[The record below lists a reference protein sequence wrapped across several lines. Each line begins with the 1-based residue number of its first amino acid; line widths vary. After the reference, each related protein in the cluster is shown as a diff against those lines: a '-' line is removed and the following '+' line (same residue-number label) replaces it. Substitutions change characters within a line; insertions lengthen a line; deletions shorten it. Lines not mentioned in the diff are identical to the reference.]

1 MKTEL
6 SKIAKDLEQGT
17 INDKEAR
24 TLLLGLLLVS
34 ESALSEHKLTIEHHD
49 YGMYQLR
56 QDGDFLMESS
66 ELHCHERAREIVEKY
81 SR

>member
-6 SKIAKDLEQGT
+6 SKIAQDLEQSMIT
-17 INDKEAR
+17 DNEAR

-34 ESALSEHKLTIEHHD
+34 ESVLSEHKLTIKHHD

-56 QDGDFLMESS
+56 QNGDFLMESS
-66 ELHCHERAREIVEKY
+66 ELHCHERAREIIEKH

>member
-6 SKIAKDLEQGT
+6 NKIAKDLDKGT
-17 INDKEAR
+17 ITDNESR
-24 TLLLGLLLVS
+24 TLLLSLLIVS
-34 ESALSEHKLTIEHHD
+34 ESTLAEHKLTIEEHG

-56 QDGDFLMESS
+56 QDGEYLMES
-66 ELHCHERAREIVEKY
+66 EKLDCHKRAREIIEKY

>member
-6 SKIAKDLEQGT
+6 SKIAQDLEQGT
-17 INDKEAR
+17 ITDNEAR
-24 TLLLGLLLVS
+24 NLLLGLLIVS
-34 ESALSEHKLTIEHHD
+34 ESILTEHKLTIKKHG

-56 QDGDFLMESS
+56 QNGEYLMEA
-66 ELHCHERAREIVEKY
+66 EKLDCHKRAREIIDEY